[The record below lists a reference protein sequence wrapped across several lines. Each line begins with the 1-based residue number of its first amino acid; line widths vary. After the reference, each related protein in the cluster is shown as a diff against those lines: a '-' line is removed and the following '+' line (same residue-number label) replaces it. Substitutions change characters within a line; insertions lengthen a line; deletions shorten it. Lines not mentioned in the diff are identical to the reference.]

1 MPPKVQKKTIGQ
13 RRQAERKN
21 TPHPRK
27 GKRLNTPKEKREY
40 IEKNTNK

>member
-13 RRQAERKN
+13 SRQAERKN

-27 GKRLNTPKEKREY
+27 GKRLKTPKEKKESKESN
-40 IEKNTNK
+40 INK